1 MPRWWWEASRGW
13 RPRHW
18 GGGQRMTECGCQDSL
33 IQLRSSK
40 RAERSV
46 ASPLLEQQQ
55 CGEWK
60 PSYNCSVSEV
70 FAVEHWTISFVTWS
84 KKYEWAVMGLQTIRL
99 GLALFQ
105 RISGPFAELQIIKST
120 IERNLW
126 GYFRD
131 TKQTWGDVS
140 HNVTPSSSNYPP
152 AFQFEGES
160 KIMIW
165 SLFYWLVF
173 SHIIFGQK
181 RARNFYR
188 TSIIIVRKIYR
199 PFLSFPVVVSFSM
212 FASLDYLVVL
222 AHLFQANV
230 LGLLGFC
237 YLVNKDRKLHSWD
250 IFVTWPSYHKRN
262 FKNLFQH
269 LLNAEHKMQG

>member
-1 MPRWWWEASRGW
+1 MIQEIWMSSYGITDHQTGISIVSANIGAIRWIANY
-13 RPRHW
+13 
-18 GGGQRMTECGCQDSL
+18 Q
-33 IQLRSSK
+33 I
-40 RAERSV
+40 
-46 ASPLLEQQQ
+46 
-55 CGEWK
+55 
-60 PSYNCSVSEV
+60 YNREK
-70 FAVEHWTISFVTWS
+70 F
-84 KKYEWAVMGLQTIRL
+84 MR
-99 GLALFQ
+99 LFQ
-105 RISGPFAELQIIKST
+105 RYKTNMGRCF
-120 IERNLW
+120 
-126 GYFRD
+126 
-131 TKQTWGDVS
+131 
-140 HNVTPSSSNYPP
+140 PSSSNYPP
-152 AFQFEGES
+152 ALQFEGES

-237 YLVNKDRKLHSWD
+237 YLVNKDRKLQRWD
-250 IFVTWPSYHKRN
+250 ILVLVTWPS
-262 FKNLFQH
+262 
-269 LLNAEHKMQG
+269 

>member
-33 IQLRSSK
+33 IQLRSSIW
-40 RAERSV
+40 AERSV
-46 ASPLLEQQQ
+46 ASPLLEQL

-131 TKQTWGDVS
+131 TKQTWAHIPGLACS
-140 HNVTPSSSNYPP
+140 HLSSVLFPKP
-152 AFQFEGES
+152 RIQFSMAAS
-160 KIMIW
+160 KIMN
-165 SLFYWLVF
+165 LRLVYWLGIF
-173 SHIIFGQK
+173 SHIILFSGQPAK
-181 RARNFYR
+181 TR
-188 TSIIIVRKIYR
+188 S
-199 PFLSFPVVVSFSM
+199 
-212 FASLDYLVVL
+212 
-222 AHLFQANV
+222 
-230 LGLLGFC
+230 
-237 YLVNKDRKLHSWD
+237 
-250 IFVTWPSYHKRN
+250 
-262 FKNLFQH
+262 
-269 LLNAEHKMQG
+269 